1 MLVSAIHQHESAIG
15 VHISLPSWIS
25 LPPPTPHHSS
35 RLSQGTRLSSR
46 NQTANSHCKPHILI
60 VKVLVTHLCLTLWD
74 PMDYRP
80 LGSSVHGILQAKILE
95 WVSISFSR
103 GSSQLRDRTWV
114 CCMAGRFFT
123 IWATKEAHTPLK
135 AHFEILSLIK
145 SSQTLWTPTSTSVLN
160 VSPYHTALNGLVS
173 LCSLF

>member
-1 MLVSAIHQHESAIG
+1 MGLLTILFKKHQIPFQTLNTLSNFFSSN
-15 VHISLPSWIS
+15 SLWLKSYPASTQYDKN
-25 LPPPTPHHSS
+25 PTHPW
-35 RLSQGTRLSSR
+35 
-46 NQTANSHCKPHILI
+46 KWK
-60 VKVLVTHLCLTLWD
+60 VKVLVAQSCPTLCN
-74 PMDYRP
+74 PMDCSLP
-80 LGSSVHGILQAKILE
+80 SSSVHGILQAKILE
-95 WVSISFSR
+95 WVSIPFSR
-103 GSSQLRDRTWV
+103 GSSQPRDQTWV

-123 IWATKEAHTPLK
+123 IWTTKEAHTPLK

>member
-1 MLVSAIHQHESAIG
+1 MGLLTILFKKHQIPFQTFSVVI
-15 VHISLPSWIS
+15 PSDWRVIQ
-25 LPPPTPHHSS
+25 PPPNMTKILHT
-35 RLSQGTRLSSR
+35 LS
-46 NQTANSHCKPHILI
+46 KV
-60 VKVLVTHLCLTLWD
+60 VKVLVAQSCPTLCN
-74 PMDYRP
+74 PMDCSLP
-80 LGSSVHGILQAKILE
+80 SSSAHGILQAKILE

>member
-1 MLVSAIHQHESAIG
+1 MGLLTILFKKHQIPFQTFSVVI
-15 VHISLPSWIS
+15 PSDWRVIQ
-25 LPPPTPHHSS
+25 PPPNMTKILHTLS
-35 RLSQGTRLSSR
+35 RV
-46 NQTANSHCKPHILI
+46 
-60 VKVLVTHLCLTLWD
+60 VKVLVAQSCPTLCN
-74 PMDYRP
+74 PMDCSLP
-80 LGSSVHGILQAKILE
+80 SSSAHGILQAKILE

>member
-1 MLVSAIHQHESAIG
+1 MGLLTILFKKHQIPFQTFSVVI
-15 VHISLPSWIS
+15 PSDWRVIQ
-25 LPPPTPHHSS
+25 PPPNMTKILHTLS
-35 RLSQGTRLSSR
+35 RV
-46 NQTANSHCKPHILI
+46 
-60 VKVLVTHLCLTLWD
+60 VKVLVAQSCPTLCN
-74 PMDYRP
+74 PMDCSLP
-80 LGSSVHGILQAKILE
+80 SSSAHGILQAKILE

-103 GSSQLRDRTWV
+103 GSSQHRDRTWV